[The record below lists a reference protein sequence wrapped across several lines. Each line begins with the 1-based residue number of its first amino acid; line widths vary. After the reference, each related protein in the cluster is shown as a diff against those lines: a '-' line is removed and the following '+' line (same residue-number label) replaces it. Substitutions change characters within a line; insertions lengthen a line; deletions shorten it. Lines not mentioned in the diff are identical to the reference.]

1 MQILRFSVVIEKDA
15 DGYVAFVPDLPGCY
29 TQGDTYEEVVLQIRD
44 AIRLHI
50 EDRMSRDEQIPEPE
64 LVSFTTVEIPV

>member
-1 MQILRFSVVIEKDA
+1 MQILRFCVVIERDD

-29 TQGDTYEEVVLQIRD
+29 TQGDTYEDVVLHVRD

-50 EDRMSRDEQIPEPE
+50 DDQMSRGEQIPQPE
-64 LVSFTTVEIPV
+64 QVSFTTVEIPV

>member
-15 DGYVAFVPDLPGCY
+15 EGYVAFVPDLQGCY
-29 TQGDTYEEVVLQIRD
+29 THGDTYEEVVAQIRD

-50 EDRMSRDEQIPEPE
+50 EDRLSRGEHIPQPE
-64 LVSFTTVEIPV
+64 MVSLTTVEIPV